1 MYHHLPPQIKGS
13 IEKEQVLLANNLFV
27 SSYFQQTIAK
37 WFVITNTIGCW
48 SCINHPIVCFQCNFV
63 CNFLS
68 CKWQL
73 VWQLVLDGWFGWLL
87 VLAVMA
93 SGVLTFAAGNSK
105 HVFFSLILA
114 ICIKCLII
122 CIKCLIVHDLLFCST
137 KATHLNLIL
146 YAPLQFLR
154 RD

>member
-13 IEKEQVLLANNLFV
+13 IEKEQVLLENNLFV

-37 WFVITNTIGCW
+37 WFVITYTFACW
-48 SCINHPIVCFQCNFV
+48 SCILHSVVCFQCNFV
-63 CNFLS
+63 CNFS
-68 CKWQL
+68 SRKWQL
-73 VWQLVLDGWFGWLL
+73 VWQLVLDRWLGWLQA
-87 VLAVMA
+87 LAVTA
-93 SGVLTFAAGNSK
+93 LGVLTFAAGNSN

-122 CIKCLIVHDLLFCST
+122 FSKCLIVHDLLFCLT

-146 YAPLQFLR
+146 YAPLQLLR
-154 RD
+154 RY